1 MNSLPVLRHAV
12 NEKTMRSNL
21 ESVYIPTLAT
31 EIHRE
36 GLNVVE
42 PARRGGDSAL
52 PEDTQAGTLALARA
66 TKIRIKGAG
75 TIT

>member
-52 PEDTQAGTLALARA
+52 PEDTQAGTLARA